1 MNRTIGKSVAKCVAS
16 FGWCTITG
24 MLGLA
29 TAWGQSPGA
38 LPDLTP
44 FRPTAQTHIVPPEA
58 TLERLWGEGEFTEG
72 PALAPDGAILFSD
85 IGQSIW
91 RYDPRSGQTTLFRHP
106 SGRSNGL
113 MFSAQGELLACEGA
127 NAGGGR
133 RISMTTG
140 IQGGRDGVTRTLADR
155 YEGKRFNSPNDLAID
170 ARGWVY
176 FTDPRYVGT
185 EPRELDFEG
194 VFLVKPDGTVLLA
207 TREVSKPNG
216 ILVSPDGARVYLAD
230 NDPQGPRQLL
240 AFDVKPDGTLAGKR
254 VLFDFVSGRGI
265 DGMTLDTEGRI
276 YATAGTGPRAGVYV
290 FDPQGQPL
298 AWIATPGD
306 PTNCVFGGGADGSS
320 LYITAAL
327 SHQPGTKYGLFRIR
341 LKTRGFHRVQLQ

>member
-1 MNRTIGKSVAKCVAS
+1 MNRRFRLRIA
-16 FGWCTITG
+16 
-24 MLGLA
+24 LGLML
-29 TAWGQSPGA
+29 TAGWTFVGGAWPGWARGQGSGS

-44 FRPTAQTHIVPPEA
+44 FRPAAQAQIVPPDA
-58 TLERLWGEGEFTEG
+58 KLELLWGEGEFTEG

-91 RYDPRSGQTTLFRHP
+91 RYDPRSGKTTLFRHP

-113 MFSAQGELLACEGA
+113 MFNARGELLACEGA
-127 NAGGGR
+127 NSGGGR
-133 RISMTTG
+133 RISLTTG

-155 YEGKRFNSPNDLAID
+155 FEGKRFNSPNDLAID
-170 ARGWVY
+170 PRGWVY
-176 FTDPRYVGT
+176 FTDPRYVGS

-194 VFLVKPDGTVLLA
+194 VFLILPDGTVRLA
-207 TREVSKPNG
+207 TRDVSKPNG
-216 ILVSPDGARVYLAD
+216 ILVAPDGRRVYVAD

-240 AFDVKPDGTLAGKR
+240 AFDVQPDGTLAGKR
-254 VLFDFVSGRGI
+254 VLFDFLSGRGI

-298 AWIATPGD
+298 AWIGTPGD
-306 PTNCVFGGGADGSS
+306 PTNCVFGGGEDSS
-320 LYITAAL
+320 TLYITAAL
-327 SHQPGTKYGLFRIR
+327 SGQPGTRYGLFRIR
-341 LKTRGFHRVQLQ
+341 LLARGFHRVAVP